1 MRILALPRDP
11 NPYQESLYGAMRR
24 RGARVRYAGRLT
36 PSHSLNILLL
46 PLETVAFR
54 VAGGRVVHLHWVYGF
69 RPAGAGRWPLLAR
82 AGRAWFGLWL
92 RLCRLLGVR
101 LVWTAHNALPHA
113 PVFPDDAEARRALV
127 RASDLVVVHAPEA
140 LGELAE
146 LGCRPRRSA
155 LVPMGPARPPGG
167 IAAGPPVRAAGEPL
181 RLLFFGKVEPY
192 KGVEDLLDAVA
203 ALPAAT
209 DVALTVA
216 GECRDPALGARLRA
230 GAARAG
236 RPVDLRL
243 VAVPEAQVDAL
254 FARHHAVVLPFRR
267 ITTSSSA
274 PFALEH
280 GRPVV
285 VPDLPGLAGLP
296 DAAVVRHAP
305 GVAAL
310 AAALQGL
317 AAAPPERLQEMG
329 RAALA
334 SRGPGW
340 GEVAALT
347 LEAVGA

>member
-11 NPYQESLYGAMRR
+11 NPYQESLYRAMRR

-36 PSHSLNILLL
+36 PSRSLNILLL
-46 PLETVAFR
+46 PLETAAFR
-54 VAGGRVVHLHWVYGF
+54 LSGGRVVHLHWVYGF
-69 RPAGAGRWPLLAR
+69 RPGGAGRWPLLAR

-92 RLCRLLGVR
+92 ALCRLLGVR

-127 RASDLVVVHAPEA
+127 RSCDLVIAHAPQA

-146 LGCRPRRSA
+146 IGCRPRRSA

-167 IAAGPPVRAAGEPL
+167 PAPRPPVRAEGEPL

-192 KGVEDLLDAVA
+192 KGVEDLLDAL
-203 ALPAAT
+203 ALVPAGA

-216 GECRDPALGARLRA
+216 GECRDPGLAARLRA

-243 VAVPEAQVDAL
+243 AAAPEDEVDAL

-267 ITTSSSA
+267 VTTSSSA
-274 PFALEH
+274 ALALEQA
-280 GRPVV
+280 RPLV
-285 VPDLPGLAGLP
+285 VPDLPGLAVL
-296 DAAVVRHAP
+296 
-305 GVAAL
+305 
-310 AAALQGL
+310 
-317 AAAPPERLQEMG
+317 
-329 RAALA
+329 
-334 SRGPGW
+334 
-340 GEVAALT
+340 
-347 LEAVGA
+347 